1 MGNGGHLWQPWHK
14 YGPVYHSTYNH
25 IPKTAAPQPGGVMR
39 SAKLNHVESA
49 CGESPKTSP
58 LTPYC
63 PAHTQTKSLTH
74 QPPPVPTFRHLWSGK
89 KHSNYWLDIGD
100 VSNSDKYYV
109 ACSCVGVV
117 QHWRTSSSW
126 LEGHLNTHI
135 THTSE
140 DWKKEGTGGGIIY
153 EYIGCRHTCL
163 FVCCMECQRHKWRHL
178 STGKLPTAMIIYQE
192 KRAKTSSGFSLSN

>member
-1 MGNGGHLWQPWHK
+1 MHDSLRQNTSSPTTTLLWVMVDTCHSHDK
-14 YGPVYHSTYNH
+14 YGPVYHSTHNH
-25 IPKTAAPQPGGVMR
+25 MPKTAAPQPGGVMR
-39 SAKLNHVESA
+39 SAKLNPVESA

-63 PAHTQTKSLTH
+63 PAHTQTKRLTH
-74 QPPPVPTFRHLWSGK
+74 QPPPVPTFRCLWSGK

-100 VSNSDKYYV
+100 GSNSDKYYV

-126 LEGHLNTHI
+126 LEGHLNSHI

-140 DWKKEGTGGGIIY
+140 DWKKRVPEGGSFMNTLDADTLVCLCVVQNLKDTNEGIFQQVNY
-153 EYIGCRHTCL
+153 PQL
-163 FVCCMECQRHKWRHL
+163 W
-178 STGKLPTAMIIYQE
+178 
-192 KRAKTSSGFSLSN
+192 